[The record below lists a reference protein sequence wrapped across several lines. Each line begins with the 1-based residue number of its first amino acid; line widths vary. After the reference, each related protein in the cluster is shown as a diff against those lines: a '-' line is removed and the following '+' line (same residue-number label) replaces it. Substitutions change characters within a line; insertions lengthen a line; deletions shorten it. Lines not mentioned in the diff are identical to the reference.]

1 MCISLAYEGNKLA
14 GCFHSVTFL
23 HDGFEHPY
31 ANVIKKHFLVF
42 DYLPKTL
49 PNSIDS
55 KTGLIKPAKKE
66 HQKKRERKTLIS
78 RTPIGILNLE

>member
-1 MCISLAYEGNKLA
+1 MCISLAYEGNKVA

-31 ANVIKKHFLVF
+31 ANAIKKNFLVF

-55 KTGLIKPAKKE
+55 KTGLIKADRPIYLGPFFVE
-66 HQKKRERKTLIS
+66 FPLTL
-78 RTPIGILNLE
+78 R